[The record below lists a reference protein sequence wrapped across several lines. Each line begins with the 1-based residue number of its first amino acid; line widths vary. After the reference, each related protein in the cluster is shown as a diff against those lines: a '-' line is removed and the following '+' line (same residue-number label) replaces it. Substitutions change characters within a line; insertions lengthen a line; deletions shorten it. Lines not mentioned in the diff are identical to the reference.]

1 MANMKTLKI
10 NGVNFSLLTGK
21 KAEALTRDYNYAE
34 RNGCTHLWNV
44 YGRCSYAKE
53 RAFEECD
60 EIRRKVGGYTM
71 YISGFNTCTFSLVYL
86 LRYEGKEYIVKE
98 THCNRYI
105 AETNFGSFR

>member
-1 MANMKTLKI
+1 MLHKTVTI

-21 KAEALTRDYNYAE
+21 KAEALVEDYRYAE
-34 RNGCTHLWNV
+34 RKGNTYLWHV

-53 RAFEECD
+53 RAYEECD
-60 EIRRKVGGYTM
+60 EVRRQVGGYTM

-105 AETNFGSFR
+105 AEVNLGALR